1 MQQNEFEKI
10 LGLLERSDLQFYNI
24 LPNLNANQVEQIIE
38 KIQQFM
44 KQRENQIKNTK
55 DKKKKNRQK
64 KIQKRLEIRLE
75 KAVERKK
82 ELTNLVEQEK
92 QNVTPTNEE
101 TKTTQTQ
108 QFEVKQVQPAEPNKE
123 TPQLTEAQKRKTT
136 IESTYGRQPQRMAD
150 SPSANMISARIGN
163 ARNANLNANR
173 LEAEVEQ
180 IKSRIEQST
189 ASLESEMR
197 HLADTIGTHN
207 DEYQKRAKQLRQ
219 EQRRQKK
226 EQKKETKALNAQ
238 IRNEKKIEKK
248 ETKKAGVKQ
257 NIDSKLLHQRDR
269 LAAEMNQMKSLYGT
283 ANNEE
288 YQIRLEQL
296 KELDR
301 KILGRKAKRVYRDL
315 SKPIALIGGDY
326 IELPKAYLDMHLQ
339 HIESKTK

>member
-101 TKTTQTQ
+101 TKTIQTQ
-108 QFEVKQVQPAEPNKE
+108 QLEVKQVQPAEPNKE
-123 TPQLTEAQKRKTT
+123 TPQLTEAQKRKAK

-173 LEAEVEQ
+173 LEAKVKQ

-207 DEYQKRAKQLRQ
+207 DEYQKRAEQLRQ

-226 EQKKETKALNAQ
+226 ELKKETKDLNAQ
-238 IRNEKKIEKK
+238 IRNEKNIEKK
-248 ETKKAGVKQ
+248 ETKKAGVKP
-257 NIDSKLLHQRDR
+257 NIGSRLLHQRDR

-301 KILGRKAKRVYRDL
+301 KILGSKAKKVYCDL

-339 HIESKTK
+339 HIKSKTK